1 MRSKSSL
8 AARIG
13 WIVSGLVASV
23 VIVGLSLLAF
33 LSTDWGRARVC
44 EKLNA
49 AITQEIAGRLEVK
62 RMDSLSF
69 TRVTAT
75 GITIFAP
82 DGRPAIEADTADIEF
97 EPWQLLQGHYG
108 WHRADIRGGVVHVTE
123 DSRGRINMEEV
134 FRARHPEPE
143 STRAKSAPGD
153 RSDAAKLDLQNM
165 VTSDI
170 LLTISGGTLPSLR
183 LVNLYGIMRV
193 HVLADG
199 TVELRFDE
207 YRGVFEKGLPTGK
220 LVFHQVAGHVDPAN
234 RRLLHFKGRGKSQD
248 AEVAFKLD
256 IYTKPENRVEIEAV
270 FPELSVASL
279 STLGV
284 EAWSR
289 ASPTLDL
296 DVRFGR

>member
-1 MRSKSSL
+1 MRL
-8 AARIG
+8 IA
-13 WIVSGLVASV
+13 SGLLAS
-23 VIVGLSLLAF
+23 ILIGGLAVLGLLG
-33 LSTDWGRARVC
+33 TDWGRAQVRDG
-44 EKLNA
+44 LNA

-62 RMDSLSF
+62 RIDSLSF
-69 TRVTAT
+69 TRVKAT

-82 DGRPAIEADTADIEF
+82 DGKPAIEADTADIEF

-143 STRAKSAPGD
+143 STREQSAPGD
-153 RSDAAKLDLQNM
+153 PSDAAKLDLQNM

-170 LLTISGGTLPSLR
+170 LLTISGGSLPRLR
-183 LVNLYGIMRV
+183 LANLYGIMRV
-193 HVLADG
+193 HVLGDG

-207 YRGVFEKGLPTGK
+207 YRGIFEQGLPTGK
-220 LVFHQVAGHVDPAN
+220 LLFREVAGHVDPAH
-234 RRLLHFKGRGKSQD
+234 RRLLHFKGRGKSNG

-256 IYTKPENRVEIEAV
+256 IHTKPKKLVEIEAV

-284 EAWSR
+284 ETWSR